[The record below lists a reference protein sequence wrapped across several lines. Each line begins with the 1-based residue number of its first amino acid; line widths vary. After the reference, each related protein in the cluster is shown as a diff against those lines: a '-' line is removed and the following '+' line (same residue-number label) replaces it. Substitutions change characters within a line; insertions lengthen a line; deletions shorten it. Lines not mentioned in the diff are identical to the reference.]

1 MSVFDDEQQSESR
14 DKRGNFIRLAE
25 SRTISCLEKLRILS
39 NLSNR
44 HLYEYTDEDIQQIF
58 GAIEE
63 EVRVAR
69 QRFVT
74 SQRKKPDFRLNQEQ

>member
-1 MSVFDDEQQSESR
+1 MSDIYDDEQSEYR
-14 DKRGNFIRLAE
+14 DKRGNFVRLAE
-25 SRTISCLEKLRILS
+25 SRTTSCLEKLRILS

-74 SQRKKPDFRLNQEQ
+74 SQRKKPDFRLNQGS